1 MGYSLEQS
9 PFVYPTRAL
18 SFVYKHASFHS
29 VKSLHYGKIT
39 NTAAI
44 GVGKFLCTWLFNMY
58 QENEYIILEMD
69 IQIHHQQEP
78 NCVN

>member
-1 MGYSLEQS
+1 VNSYRHNYMGYSQEQS
-9 PFVYPTRAL
+9 PFTYPTRNL

-44 GVGKFLCTWLFNMY
+44 AVGNFFALFFY
-58 QENEYIILEMD
+58 
-69 IQIHHQQEP
+69 
-78 NCVN
+78 V